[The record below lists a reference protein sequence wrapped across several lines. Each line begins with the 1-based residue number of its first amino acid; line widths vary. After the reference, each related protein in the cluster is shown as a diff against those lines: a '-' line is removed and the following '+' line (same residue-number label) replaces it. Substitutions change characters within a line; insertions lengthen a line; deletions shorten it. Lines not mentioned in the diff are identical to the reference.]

1 MIVLFWHPARK
12 LNNFQSFKEQ
22 VKRYKSEVHSIITL
36 LYLSLL
42 VNLKQ
47 LSYEKHSPYIQQ
59 SSWGTK
65 IVWNKTKS
73 GHQSQMSSN
82 NQDVYIQYLWMLLVH
97 EGKGGKVTV
106 RYEYTSW
113 MMLHTVLQI
122 IFGAMWF
129 KLYLTTVLLRK
140 RKSQKKHHSIFLLV

>member
-42 VNLKQ
+42 VNLMQ

-129 KLYLTTVLLRK
+129 KLSLP
-140 RKSQKKHHSIFLLV
+140 

>member
-42 VNLKQ
+42 VNLMQ

-73 GHQSQMSSN
+73 GHHSQMSSN

-129 KLYLTTVLLRK
+129 KLSLP
-140 RKSQKKHHSIFLLV
+140 

>member
-42 VNLKQ
+42 VNLMQ

>member
-12 LNNFQSFKEQ
+12 LNNFQSCKEE

-42 VNLKQ
+42 VNLMQ

-73 GHQSQMSSN
+73 GHHSQMSSN

-129 KLYLTTVLLRK
+129 KLSLP
-140 RKSQKKHHSIFLLV
+140 

>member
-12 LNNFQSFKEQ
+12 LNNFQSCKEE

-42 VNLKQ
+42 DNLMQ
-47 LSYEKHSPYIQQ
+47 LSYEKYEKYSPYIQQ

-97 EGKGGKVTV
+97 EGKGGKVTA

-113 MMLHTVLQI
+113 MILHTVLQI
-122 IFGAMWF
+122 IFSAMWF
-129 KLYLTTVLLRK
+129 KLSLP
-140 RKSQKKHHSIFLLV
+140 

>member
-12 LNNFQSFKEQ
+12 LNNFQSCKEE

-42 VNLKQ
+42 VNLMQ